1 MTISLVYMANP
12 IYGGWSHFQHTYLWE
27 YNCDLY
33 KIKKTKSR
41 KRDYGY
47 GVFYQNQ
54 TIEDVLQKDN
64 IVITAVDKHHW
75 QYLDKFPSKTKM
87 LYMILLN

>member
-1 MTISLVYMANP
+1 M
-12 IYGGWSHFQHTYLWE
+12 
-27 YNCDLY
+27 DLY
-33 KIKKTKSR
+33 KIKKRSEIEK
-41 KRDYGY
+41 DYGY

-54 TIEDVLQKDN
+54 TIEDALQKDN

-87 LYMILLN
+87 LFRSN